1 MKKLP
6 NARKNAIAAS
16 KNRQIADGANAPALP
31 TSLVKTD
38 AQTEGE
44 KAEEVTD
51 QKRQA
56 LTILLQAGGVKDA
69 DLASRIIEQ
78 VNRIQAPWPF
88 GYPKEGFQFAVEML
102 LEMKPESFTEA
113 LLAVQ
118 MIGVHHAALAF
129 LHRAALSGQNP
140 ERSDSNVA
148 LASRLMRLFAEQ
160 TGAMARLKGKVGQQ
174 SVTVKHV
181 HVYQGG
187 QAIVGAVGSAD
198 LNQGEGGNEKTRK
211 KTP

>member
-6 NARKNAIAAS
+6 NSRKNPFTVAT
-16 KNRQIADGANAPALP
+16 NRQIADGANSLPSPA
-31 TSLVKTD
+31 SLLKGDAGTEQEAKDVVDVK
-38 AQTEGE
+38 A
-44 KAEEVTD
+44 
-51 QKRQA
+51 QA
-56 LTILLQAGGVKDA
+56 LAALLQAGGVKDA
-69 DLASRIIEQ
+69 DLAARIIEQ

-88 GYPKEGFQFAVEML
+88 GYPNEGFQFAVEML
-102 LEMKPESFTEA
+102 LEMKPETFTEA

-118 MIGVHHAALAF
+118 MVGVHHAALAF
-129 LHRAALSGQNP
+129 LHRAAFSGQSP
-140 ERSDSNVA
+140 ERSDFNVA

-160 TGAMARLKGKVGQQ
+160 TGAMARLKGRVGQQ

-187 QAIVGAVGSAD
+187 QAVVGAVSSAE